1 MPGES
6 QENEPSEDGV
16 NPSTDQTP
24 DDTASGETEPAG
36 LDCIDE
42 SVEADHLEGLPDGS
56 GCVEVWEHLAD
67 RRGDDG

>member
-6 QENEPSEDGV
+6 QENEPSGDSV
-16 NPSTDQTP
+16 NPDTDRAP
-24 DDTASGETEPAG
+24 EDTSSEKPESER

-42 SVEADHLEGLPDGS
+42 SVDADHLEGLPDGS